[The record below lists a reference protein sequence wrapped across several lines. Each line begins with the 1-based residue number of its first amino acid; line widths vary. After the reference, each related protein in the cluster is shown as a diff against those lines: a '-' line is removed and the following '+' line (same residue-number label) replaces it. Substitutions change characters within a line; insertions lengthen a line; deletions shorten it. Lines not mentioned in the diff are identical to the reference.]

1 MNGSISDRA
10 AAARCGNAS
19 DDPSTRHAGRLHYRR
34 SQSIMETRHEKI
46 EGRGP
51 VSVLRRPRPEAKV
64 TPCSVDNYVAKSN
77 LSSREGREVEVQ

>member
-1 MNGSISDRA
+1 
-10 AAARCGNAS
+10 
-19 DDPSTRHAGRLHYRR
+19 
-34 SQSIMETRHEKI
+34 MEMRHEKI

-51 VSVLRRPRPEAKV
+51 VSVLRRPRPRPEAKV